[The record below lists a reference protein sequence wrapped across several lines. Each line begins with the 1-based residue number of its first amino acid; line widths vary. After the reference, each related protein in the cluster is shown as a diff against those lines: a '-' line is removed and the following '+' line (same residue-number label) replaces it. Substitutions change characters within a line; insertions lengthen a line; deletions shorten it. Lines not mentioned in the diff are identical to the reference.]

1 MYGRVFKILKDNS
14 KMISVFVSFGGL
26 ILKLSGK
33 TEELDK
39 FGDDQRVYLMMRKA

>member
-1 MYGRVFKILKDNS
+1 
-14 KMISVFVSFGGL
+14 MISVFASFGGL

-39 FGDDQRVYLMMRKA
+39 FADDQKIYLMMRKA